1 MKSHDEEHNL
11 MMRIIFGD
19 KDSGEIGMKAKVDEM
34 HSILLATQNVSGF
47 FGGVK
52 GTLGWLLLIGA
63 VIALLKGWFAGL
75 ISFLLLK

>member
-1 MKSHDEEHNL
+1 

-63 VIALLKGWFAGL
+63 GIALLKGWFAGL